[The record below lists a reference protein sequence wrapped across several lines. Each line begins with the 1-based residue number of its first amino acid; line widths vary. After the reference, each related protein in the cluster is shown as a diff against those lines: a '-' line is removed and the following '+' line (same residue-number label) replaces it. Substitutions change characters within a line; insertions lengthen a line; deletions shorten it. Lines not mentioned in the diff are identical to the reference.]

1 MSQRDMSGSTP
12 ASSSSSKHINA
23 TSQAPSSAFFSTGT
37 ANTFEGGSQRRAG
50 GSGSFGAGSS
60 SRHNPTARNNQP
72 LRKQHKA
79 QRRARLADEDAI
91 AESVSL
97 LLQPSTATPF

>member
-1 MSQRDMSGSTP
+1 MSQGDMSSSAA
-12 ASSSSSKHINA
+12 ASSSSLKTVNSHPQSSSPA
-23 TSQAPSSAFFSTGT
+23 QFQAGPTNPSDSGFH
-37 ANTFEGGSQRRAG
+37 RRAAG
-50 GSGSFGAGSS
+50 AGSFGAGSS

-91 AESVSL
+91 AESVR
-97 LLQPSTATPF
+97 